1 MSDLISIFRL
11 IISFITGRARD
22 QKAERLRL
30 EQEAW
35 QWLERHLC
43 FFEEQAH
50 KIYSLVLQNSAEK
63 VLEELC
69 DEKYPFVEKL
79 SHFPLREDSALKI
92 NFRRLAKKDRQ
103 KAWAISNSYVETWN
117 ICIAKFPGGAPL
129 FPHDLVKFEKANKVL
144 KIIIA

>member
-11 IISFITGRARD
+11 IFNFITGRARD

-43 FFEEQAH
+43 FFEEQAQ

-69 DEKYPFVEKL
+69 DKKYPFVEKL
-79 SHFPLREDSALKI
+79 SLFPLREDSALKI
-92 NFRRLAKKDRQ
+92 NFLRLGKKDRQ
-103 KAWAISNSYVETWN
+103 KAWAISKDYVENWD
-117 ICIAKFPGGAPL
+117 ICIARFPGGDPS
-129 FPHDLVKFEKANKVL
+129 FPHDLVKFEKAKKVL
-144 KIIIA
+144 NQIFA